1 MHSILWTTRLTR
13 KINIIKNIDIMKRF
27 IIFTVSLLIIGW
39 LDGQCQVMVNKIE
52 NGFRISSPKQAVD
65 LSETEYEVFAVFVQ
79 NVIDKQSGDYFDT
92 QRIDVGKDAYVEKAN
107 GRRYIIRLAYNT
119 NFGFIIDDGEFI
131 EMEPVDIMDAM
142 IRYMEE
148 RALETPKDE

>member
-1 MHSILWTTRLTR
+1 
-13 KINIIKNIDIMKRF
+13 MKRF

-39 LDGQCQVMVNKIE
+39 LDGQCQVMVNKID

-92 QRIDVGKDAYVEKAN
+92 KKMLLEKDACVSRTN
-107 GRRYIIRLAYNT
+107 GRRYVIKLAYST
-119 NFGFIIDDGEFI
+119 YFGFSLDDGDFI